1 VVAVGAIAILVGV
14 VALVSVLVLVRGGS
28 PDHEHAEPAVGP
40 VGPCPYDVVV
50 FVDPGADPGTLDR
63 LGRRLERHPEVGAVA
78 FVDRERAFREF
89 GRVFADRP
97 EVTEEVGVER
107 VPPLFL
113 VDAVDPER
121 LVGSLAGTAGVRA
134 AVPYRGAWERLPDGT
149 CVRA

>member
-1 VVAVGAIAILVGV
+1 MGAIAILVGV
-14 VALVSVLVLVRGGS
+14 GALVWVAVLVRGGAR
-28 PDHEHAEPAVGP
+28 DDEQAGPATGP
-40 VGPCPYDVVV
+40 VGSCPYDVVV

-63 LGRRLERHPEVGAVA
+63 LGRGLEGHPEIGSLA

-89 GRVFADRP
+89 ARVFVDRP
-97 EVTEEVGVER
+97 EVTAEVGVER

-121 LVGSLAGTAGVRA
+121 LAGSLAGTAGVRA